1 MFQQIFL
8 CGSNLCQELGYKCLP
23 LFCRWGVVFQCS
35 VLLIIISVMAIC
47 CGLGVFLPKQLMTL
61 GLKCLIFHLK
71 VSFTY
76 QYCWVYV
83 ITLLLLILGI
93 DGEILPVSMCQDP
106 IFLLL
111 PFLSV
116 FLLGFC
122 NLLMHRGECC
132 MAKKRE
138 LVQSKYIGQCL

>member
-1 MFQQIFL
+1 MLDFPFKSFFYL
-8 CGSNLCQELGYKCLP
+8 
-23 LFCRWGVVFQCS
+23 S
-35 VLLIIISVMAIC
+35 VLL
-47 CGLGVFLPKQLMTL
+47 G
-61 GLKCLIFHLK
+61 
-71 VSFTY
+71 
-76 QYCWVYV
+76 YV

-93 DGEILPVSMCQDP
+93 DREILPVSMCQDP

-122 NLLMHRGECC
+122 NLLTHRGEYC